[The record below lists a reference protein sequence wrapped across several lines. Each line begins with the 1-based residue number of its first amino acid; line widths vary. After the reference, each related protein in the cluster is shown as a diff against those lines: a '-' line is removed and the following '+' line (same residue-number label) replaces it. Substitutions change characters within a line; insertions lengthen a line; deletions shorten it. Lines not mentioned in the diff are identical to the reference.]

1 MRTAPARG
9 PRALLLTLLIGG
21 CAMQSPGRT
30 EEPAVNSTPSS
41 LSCTLPTSCVDSLG
55 SGGMAPLTFRGSPEQ
70 AMADLRVTLATY
82 PQAEIVRSGSDRLV
96 AIFTTAAGF
105 RDEVEFRIDPQARRI
120 DFRSRSPFFA
130 LFDFGKNRSRMR
142 EFSLRFGQAS
152 GS

>member
-1 MRTAPARG
+1 MRTSPARG
-9 PRALLLTLLIGG
+9 SRALLLTLLVGG
-21 CAMQSPGRT
+21 CAMQSPGRS
-30 EEPAVNSTPSS
+30 EEPAVIGAPGS

-55 SGGMAPLTFRGSPEQ
+55 SGGMEPLTLRGTPEQ
-70 AMADLRVTLATY
+70 AMAALRATLATY
-82 PQAEIVRSGSDRLV
+82 PQAEIVGSGPDRLV

-105 RDEVEFRIDPQARRI
+105 QDEVEFRIDPQARRI

-142 EFSLRFGQAS
+142 DFSQRFEQAT